1 MLASFFAFV
10 TVAIVWA
17 DGGVTAIADRLT
29 SPPGSSEAAPTGP
42 DFGSPAETD
51 DDGDSYAAAD
61 NGDAT
66 GAASATGGGTSGAA
80 SAATVPS
87 ALDNPCVDRTAT
99 PSGGAAGPGR
109 AGTVA
114 GDDAHCKRHALDGFY
129 RAVSDEKAGTL
140 GRAVRV
146 SWYGDSIVADDALP
160 GRLRVRLQA
169 ELGDGG
175 PGFVFAVPPH
185 TFCAHDAITRSISGT
200 WYPHAISTLQT
211 GDGFYGVGGS
221 TAETGDGHS
230 TIKLV
235 KGKVTNVELYY
246 LAQPGGGTAK
256 VSADG
261 TELITATTRGDAKQ
275 PGYVAAKVDGGASK
289 FEISAAGRVRL
300 FGIDLE
306 NDKGAVVDNLGIVS
320 VNVKSWGVADPDHWA
335 SELAHRHADLVMIM
349 IGANEA
355 EWLGPSD
362 QDTKHYQEHYEKVL
376 APIRKGLPDGSCLVV
391 SPTDQAESKDG
402 GYPSRPVMP
411 VLVAAQRSAAHAQGC
426 AFFSTYDWMGGKGSA
441 AKWFRRGYVGSDF
454 QHLSHKGANLLSDAI
469 YDALFA
475 GFANYHRPD
484 RGT

>member
-1 MLASFFAFV
+1 MAAPDRSWTITPVLASFFAFV
-10 TVAIVWA
+10 IVAIVWA

-29 SPPGSSEAAPTGP
+29 SPPGSTEAAPAGP
-42 DFGSPAETD
+42 SFGSPADTD

-61 NGDAT
+61 NGDA
-66 GAASATGGGTSGAA
+66 GGVAAPATGGGTSG
-80 SAATVPS
+80 SAAAPAVAS
-87 ALDNPCVDRTAT
+87 ALDNPCVE
-99 PSGGAAGPGR
+99 
-109 AGTVA
+109 
-114 GDDAHCKRHALDGFY
+114 GDEAHCKRHALDGFY
-129 RAVSDEKAGTL
+129 RAVYDEKAGTL

-146 SWYGDSIVADDALP
+146 SWYGDSVVATDALP
-160 GRLRVRLQA
+160 GHLRARIQA

-175 PGFVFAVPPH
+175 PGFVYAVPPH
-185 TFCAHDAITRSISGT
+185 QFCEHEAITRAKSGT

-221 TAETGDGHS
+221 TAETADGHS

-261 TELITATTRGDAKQ
+261 TEIIAATTGADAKTA
-275 PGYVAAKVDGGASK
+275 GYAATKVDGGASK
-289 FEISAAGRVRL
+289 FEISEAGRVRL
-300 FGIDLE
+300 FGLDLE

-320 VNVKSWGVADPDHWA
+320 VNVKSWGVADPEHWA
-335 SELAHRHADLVMIM
+335 SELSHRHADLVLIM

-362 QDTKHYQEHYEKVL
+362 QDTKHYREHYEKVL
-376 APIRKGLPDGSCLVV
+376 APIRKGLPDGSCLVL

-411 VLVAAQRSAAHAQGC
+411 LLVAAQREAAHAQGC

-441 AKWFRRGYVGSDF
+441 AKWFAKGYVGTDF

-469 YDALFA
+469 FDSLFA
-475 GFANYHRPD
+475 GFALYHRPD
-484 RGT
+484 HGT